1 MIVDHD
7 RNETSDSVEFVI
19 LYFEIERLSI
29 VAEQSCSVERGGVSL
44 VIVERLVFEFCLT
57 ALFSHRLAR
66 TQSLAPA

>member
-29 VAEQSCSVERGGVSL
+29 VTEQSCSAERGGVSF
-44 VIVERLVFEFCLT
+44 VNVERLVFGFRLT
-57 ALFSHRLAR
+57 KLCSHRLFV
-66 TQSLAPA
+66 L